1 MRISTAK
8 LLHGVLAVAPCQD
21 ARPADARPVFVWLD
35 DPNVW
40 LTDVCLQQFFRSINL
55 LPGINGVGVQSI
67 WRFTAALPIFE
78 SEMVRDGWM
87 CSRILLLFLGH
98 DPKIPDP
105 FPLFGGEFR
114 IDAFRILMG
123 NDVRKSVSSEHVF
136 SFTPISWR
144 FRDTPM

>member
-1 MRISTAK
+1 MLITTAE
-8 LLHGVLAVAPCQD
+8 LFHGVLAVAPCQD
-21 ARPADARPVFVWLD
+21 ARPVDARPVFVWLD

-67 WRFTAALPIFE
+67 CRFTAALPIFE
-78 SEMVRDGWM
+78 SAMVKDGWM

-144 FRDTPM
+144 FRDAPM

>member
-1 MRISTAK
+1 MRISTAE
-8 LLHGVLAVAPCQD
+8 LFHGVLAVAPCQ
-21 ARPADARPVFVWLD
+21 DARPVFVWLD

-40 LTDVCLQQFFRSINL
+40 LTDVCLQQFFRGINL
-55 LPGINGVGVQSI
+55 LPGINGVGVQSV
-67 WRFTAALPIFE
+67 WRFTAALQTFE
-78 SEMVRDGWM
+78 RTVVRDGWM

-123 NDVRKSVSSEHVF
+123 NDARKSVSSHVF
-136 SFTPISWR
+136 SFTPIPWR
-144 FRDTPM
+144 FRDAPM